1 MNSQNK
7 ICAYLY
13 EDFLKMVKDFHGH
26 AAPGV
31 VIGGFMVD
39 LAMTHLPEGEL
50 FDALSETRS
59 CLPDAIQLLTP
70 CTVGNGWLKIVDT
83 GRYALTLYKK
93 FGGDGVRVF
102 VDSSQL
108 NLWPEIKNWFFKI
121 IPKQEQD
128 KDKLMNQIR
137 EAANRYFGI
146 QKVKLG
152 ADFIKTRPRMGFS
165 VCPICREGFPKE
177 DGPMCLSCR
186 GDSPYLASYKPAN

>member
-1 MNSQNK
+1 
-7 ICAYLY
+7 
-13 EDFLKMVKDFHGH
+13 MVEDFHGH
-26 AAPGV
+26 VAPGV

-39 LAMTHLPEGEL
+39 LAMTHVPEGEL

-70 CTVGNGWLKIVDT
+70 CTVGNGWLRILDT

-93 FGGDGVRVF
+93 HSGDGVRVF

-128 KDKLMNQIR
+128 KDKLMDQIR

-146 QKVKLG
+146 QKVKLD
-152 ADFIKTRPRMGFS
+152 ADFIKVRPRVGFA
-165 VCPICREGFPKE
+165 VCPVCREGFPKE
-177 DGPMCLSCR
+177 DGTMCLSCR
-186 GDSPYLASYKPAN
+186 GGSPYLASPKSGG